1 MDIFYFP
8 TLSLTI
14 VPSHSTSRIRK
25 SQTGSSDRKDLTK
38 GSILDKVLLFAIPL
52 ALTSM
57 LQQLFNATD
66 VAVVG
71 RFASKEAMAAV
82 GGNAP
87 VVSLLVNFFVG
98 LSIGANVVIA
108 RHIGAKDT
116 GKVRQAVGTALVL
129 AVICGLF
136 IAVCGNIIAGPI
148 VRLLG
153 VPEEVAPYSVLYLRI
168 YFAGAPFVMLY
179 NFGAAIFRSNGNTRT
194 PLICLFTGGILN
206 VAANLFFVL
215 VLGMDVDGVAIA
227 TVLSNVVSSLLLLR
241 TLLREESVIRL
252 HPETLRLD
260 RGLLEQMIRIGLPA
274 ALQST
279 VFSISNLCVQTAIN
293 SLGSD
298 VMAASSAAFNIEIFI
313 FFIINAF
320 GQTLVT
326 FVGQNYGAGEYA
338 RCREVVRKTMI
349 VSWCISMAASI
360 LMILSADLL
369 MGLFT
374 DDPAIVELG
383 SLRIRILMYS
393 ETLNVFMDN
402 LSGAMRGLGKS
413 LIPALITLFGVC
425 GTRITWVFTGFQI
438 YHTFFSLMM
447 VFPVSWGISAVIITI
462 MYIKTRNKML
472 PVTPEAAVSAQE
484 EE

>member
-1 MDIFYFP
+1 MSNNSIDKI
-8 TLSLTI
+8 I
-14 VPSHSTSRIRK
+14 KRRD
-25 SQTGSSDRKDLTK
+25 SSADRKDLTK
-38 GSILDKVLLFAIPL
+38 GSIIDKVLLFAVPL

-108 RHIGAKDT
+108 RHIGAKS
-116 GKVRQAVGTALVL
+116 GEKVRKAVGTALVL

-136 IAVCGNIIAGPI
+136 VAAAGNLIAGPV
-148 VRLLG
+148 VRMLG
-153 VPEEVAPYSVLYLRI
+153 VPDEVAPYSVLYLRI
-168 YFAGAPFVMLY
+168 YFGGAPFIMLY
-179 NFGAAIFRSNGNTRT
+179 NFGAAIFRSAGNTRT
-194 PLICLFTGGILN
+194 PLICLLTGGLLN
-206 VAANLFFVL
+206 VCANLFFVL

-227 TVLSNVVSSLLLLR
+227 TVLANAVSSILLLR
-241 TLLREESVIRL
+241 QLMSEESAIKIS
-252 HPETLRLD
+252 PDMLRID
-260 RGLLEQMIRIGLPA
+260 RDALTQMIKIGLPA

-298 VMAASSAAFNIEIFI
+298 VMAASSAAYNIEIFI
-313 FFIINAF
+313 FFIVNAF
-320 GQTLVT
+320 SQTLVT
-326 FVGQNYGAGEYA
+326 FVGQNYGAGEYM
-338 RCREVVRKTMI
+338 RCREIVRKTLA
-349 VSWCISMAASI
+349 VSWCITMVASA
-360 LMILSADLL
+360 LMIIASKPL

-374 DDPAIVELG
+374 DDLAIVELG
-383 SLRIRILMYS
+383 AMRIRILMYS

-413 LIPALITLFGVC
+413 LIPALVTLIGVC

-447 VFPVSWGISAVIITI
+447 VFPVSWGISAIIITI
-462 MYIKTRNKML
+462 MYIRTRNKML
-472 PVTPEAAVSAQE
+472 PVEPAGSKA
-484 EE
+484 